1 MPRRARLRLPG
12 LPVHITQRG
21 HDGADCFLHPC
32 DYGCYVTQLRTL
44 AAHCDCRLHA
54 YALMTNHVHLLVTP
68 DTPDAASLF
77 IKHVGQ
83 RYVQYVNRR
92 YARRGTLW
100 DGRFRSSFIEST
112 DHLLRC
118 YRYIELNPVRAG
130 LVDDPA
136 DYPWSSHRL
145 NTGRSGASWLTP
157 HEEYLK
163 LGATPDARHAAYR
176 GLFAYALDPEQVAA
190 IRAAA
195 AGPYALGS
203 PAFQAHV
210 AAVTGRRVTRLR
222 PPRLRPPLTR

>member
-68 DTPDAASLF
+68 DTPDAASLI

-92 YARRGTLW
+92 
-100 DGRFRSSFIEST
+100 
-112 DHLLRC
+112 
-118 YRYIELNPVRAG
+118 
-130 LVDDPA
+130 
-136 DYPWSSHRL
+136 
-145 NTGRSGASWLTP
+145 
-157 HEEYLK
+157 
-163 LGATPDARHAAYR
+163 
-176 GLFAYALDPEQVAA
+176 
-190 IRAAA
+190 
-195 AGPYALGS
+195 
-203 PAFQAHV
+203 
-210 AAVTGRRVTRLR
+210 
-222 PPRLRPPLTR
+222 